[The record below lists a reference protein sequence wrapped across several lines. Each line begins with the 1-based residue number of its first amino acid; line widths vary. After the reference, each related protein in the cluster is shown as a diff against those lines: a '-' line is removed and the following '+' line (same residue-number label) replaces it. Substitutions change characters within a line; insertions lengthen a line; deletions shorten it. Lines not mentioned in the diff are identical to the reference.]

1 MLGGEVGMVAVRWSS
16 RKSDFLALLL
26 SGAAAALAPLPV
38 FLLAFVVLGPMHYL
52 TEIVWLQ
59 KKSFYFSEGLI
70 APKWYGVV
78 AAVLAIAVA
87 LDRLLQRGIGVWV
100 VWVLVLLALSA
111 WIRNRWALAALAIA
125 ALAVK
130 LLRPGVALFF
140 GAIVPSLVHVFVFT
154 WFFMVSGALRAKN
167 MRLAKWVNP
176 LLLLAIPVLLLFV
189 PMHYGTQGAIWLRM
203 ERISFEPLHSYAA
216 RHLGRQLVMSG
227 DLLADPVIAA
237 LIRVFAFTYLFHY
250 LNWFGKAELL
260 EWHRI
265 PARSWAVIGTLY
277 AAAMGLYLWNFEVGF
292 LVVNFLSLLHVLL
305 EFPLDFQ
312 AIRFVTGKW
321 IGRAQPVR
329 VAVGS

>member
-1 MLGGEVGMVAVRWSS
+1 MVEVRWSS

-59 KKSFYFSEGLI
+59 KKSFYFSEGVI
-70 APKWYGVV
+70 APKWY
-78 AAVLAIAVA
+78 ALIATVLAIAVA
-87 LDRLLQRGIGVWV
+87 LDRIFQRSIGVWV

-111 WIRNRWALAALAIA
+111 LIRNRWALAALAIA

-130 LLRPGVALFF
+130 LLTPGVANLF

-154 WFFMVSGALRAKN
+154 WFFMVSGALRAKSA
-167 MRLAKWVNP
+167 RTALWVNP
-176 LLLLAIPVLLLFV
+176 VLLLAIPLLLLWLPV
-189 PMHYGTQGAIWLRM
+189 HYGTQGAVWVRM
-203 ERISFEPLHSYAA
+203 ERISFAPLHAYAA
-216 RHLGRQLVMSG
+216 RHLGGHFAMSG

-237 LIRVFAFTYLFHY
+237 LMRVFAFTYLFHY

-265 PARSWAVIGTLY
+265 PAKTWAVIGTLY
-277 AAAMGLYLWNFEVGF
+277 VAAMSLYLWNFEVGF

-321 IGRAQPVR
+321 IGKTQPAR

>member
-1 MLGGEVGMVAVRWSS
+1 MVALRWSS
-16 RKSDFLALLL
+16 RRSDFLALLL
-26 SGAAAALAPLPV
+26 SGAAAALAPMPV

-70 APKWYGVV
+70 APKWYGVL
-78 AAVLAIAVA
+78 AAMLAIAVA
-87 LDRLLQRGIGVWV
+87 LDRLFQRGLGVWV

-130 LLRPGVALFF
+130 LLTPGVANFF
-140 GAIVPSLVHVFVFT
+140 GAVVPSLVHVFVFT
-154 WFFMVSGALRAKN
+154 WFFMVSGALRARN
-167 MRLAKWVNP
+167 ARPALWVNP
-176 LLLLAIPVLLLFV
+176 VLLLAIPLLLLWL
-189 PMHYGTQGAIWLRM
+189 PAHYGTQGAIWVRM
-203 ERISFEPLHSYAA
+203 ERISFAPLHAYAA
-216 RHLGRQLVMSG
+216 RHLGGRFAMNG
-227 DLLADPVIAA
+227 DMLADPVIAA
-237 LIRVFAFTYLFHY
+237 LMRVFAFTYLFHY

-265 PARSWAVIGTLY
+265 PARTWAVIGTLY

-321 IGRAQPVR
+321 MSKAQPAR